1 MYVCIYLFICL
12 FIYVRIYTW
21 LQFLML
27 GAIKQTN
34 PTQNKLT
41 YSIWNVCFNF
51 FVIYIKFI

>member
-1 MYVCIYLFICL
+1 MCAFIYLFICL

-34 PTQNKLT
+34 PSQNK
-41 YSIWNVCFNF
+41 YPFVC
-51 FVIYIKFI
+51 VCCVA